1 MNTTPKPDYGEPWG
15 LSSFRNC
22 IVTRG
27 GQTEDIR
34 DALRNRSLKCVN
46 ACAGMAD
53 PSKEI
58 EELKECRTR
67 YIEVCANLQECVQKH
82 SIGLGGEKLDQL
94 VCAEIE
100 AMREAIKAA
109 HEALIDVENR
119 GRDFDEGHCPYVLT
133 SYLQRIAHS
142 ALAKLQP
149 FITQ

>member
-1 MNTTPKPDYGEPWG
+1 MSTTLTPAPAPDYGEPWG

-53 PSKEI
+53 P
-58 EELKECRTR
+58 
-67 YIEVCANLQECVQKH
+67 A
-82 SIGLGGEKLDQL
+82 
-94 VCAEIE
+94 AEIARLKSTCE
-100 AMREAIKAA
+100 WHEREAIRRQAAQEDAERENAAMREAIKEAY
-109 HEALIDVENR
+109 EALANVSPIF
-119 GRDFDEGHCPYVLT
+119 GRTPAQD
-133 SYLQRIAHS
+133 A

-149 FITQ
+149 FITP